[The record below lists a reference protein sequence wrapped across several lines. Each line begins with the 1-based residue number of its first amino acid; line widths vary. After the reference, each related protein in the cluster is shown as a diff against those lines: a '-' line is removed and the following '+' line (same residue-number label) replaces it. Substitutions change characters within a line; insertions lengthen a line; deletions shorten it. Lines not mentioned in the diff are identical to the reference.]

1 MDEEDGNDS
10 DDDDGYWQQQ
20 STVQLFAHP
29 RSQKKRKH
37 NQSYGGYA
45 RCRMPIP
52 ALLGAMA
59 RRNGPKR
66 HYQQAS
72 QQVLSMCRWR
82 EQRVCVRNQ
91 SISQLMRTTRS
102 LIKTPE
108 HTETVSQTLSR
119 WLFQQCQNTRAR
131 LPSALHCSRSTLS
144 GSRSRSLSLSL
155 YLQQPPT
162 HTHTPKKF
170 SSVAPGPLNGVTHSL
185 PERRFLRSRSCNKR
199 SRCCSP
205 PAFTRSCPLPP
216 GH

>member
-1 MDEEDGNDS
+1 
-10 DDDDGYWQQQ
+10 
-20 STVQLFAHP
+20 
-29 RSQKKRKH
+29 
-37 NQSYGGYA
+37 
-45 RCRMPIP
+45 MPIP

-102 LIKTPE
+102 LIKTSE

-119 WLFQQCQNTRAR
+119 WLFQRCQNTRAR

-144 GSRSRSLSLSL
+144 GSRSRSLSLYISNN
-155 YLQQPPT
+155 PPRT
-162 HTHTPKKF
+162 HTLQRNFP
-170 SSVAPGPLNGVTHSL
+170 PSL
-185 PERRFLRSRSCNKR
+185 RDHL
-199 SRCCSP
+199 
-205 PAFTRSCPLPP
+205 T
-216 GH
+216 G